1 MNNLASIEDK
11 ITQLYLGELPIERS
25 SNTMREE
32 PKELCSAYEQRD
44 EKHMMVIAA
53 ALNRYDSKKYS
64 ISTQPE
70 AVVSVVRSCST
81 EHCLLFLLSSLEGR
95 DI

>member
-1 MNNLASIEDK
+1 
-11 ITQLYLGELPIERS
+11 
-25 SNTMREE
+25 MREE
-32 PKELCSAYEQRD
+32 PKELCSAHEQRD
-44 EKHMMVIAA
+44 DKHMMVIAA

-95 DI
+95 DIRTQLRIKHNITGSAFSAVIADKTRMK